1 MGAPIAYECRREEL
15 AALDHHSPA
24 PAAVD
29 SSNVSTPTT
38 VTATGTG
45 STSLL
50 PWQSFIQSTHPSD
63 GLLTRYL
70 ELGTIAAVVENV
82 LFVHGALHEHNMG

>member
-29 SSNVSTPTT
+29 SSNCTT
-38 VTATGTG
+38 LAAATATGDTAV
-45 STSLL
+45 L

-70 ELGTIAAVVENV
+70 ELGTIAAVVEDV